1 MLRKNCRRP
10 FAEALLLMA
19 SAAGGCMSEPEP
31 VDRIPRVAVSGKV
44 TFDGNPLSAG
54 KIQFQPIGT
63 EPAPIAVGD
72 IEDGRFSIDRSGG
85 PSPGKYRVIISSRTA
100 PKIRE
105 GQEPGGTPKGEPE
118 KIPKQYNTQSKLE
131 VDIAPNGPLTFEFP
145 LSKKP

>member
-1 MLRKNCRRP
+1 MLRKTCRRP

-31 VDRIPRVAVSGKV
+31 VDNVPRVAVSGNV

-63 EPAPIAVGD
+63 EPAPMAVGD
-72 IEDGRFSIDRSGG
+72 IEDGKFSIDRSGG

-105 GQEPGGTPKGEPE
+105 GQEPGGIPKGEPE

-131 VDIAPNGPLTFEFP
+131 VDIAPQGPSTFDFP